1 MDAEIDKSASEV
13 VRYRAY
19 RVRGSLYCSDP
30 KGLWQTLRRGVGRGK
45 AFGLGLLSL
54 APAR

>member
-1 MDAEIDKSASEV
+1 MQIDKLTAEV

-30 KGLWQTLRRGVGRGK
+30 EGLRQTLRQRADQGK

>member
-19 RVRGSLYCSDP
+19 RVRGSLYCS
-30 KGLWQTLRRGVGRGK
+30 GQTLHPGVGRGK